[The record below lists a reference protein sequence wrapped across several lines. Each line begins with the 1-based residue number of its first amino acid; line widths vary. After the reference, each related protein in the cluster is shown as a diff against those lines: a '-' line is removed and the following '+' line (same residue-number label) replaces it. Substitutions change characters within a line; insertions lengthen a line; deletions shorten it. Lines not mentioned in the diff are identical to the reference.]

1 MVFGADIVIIIKI
14 NLGEGDV
21 VEDVE
26 DAQVDIIQTITN
38 KVVIIFI
45 IFVKVLKFKK
55 VLLPALVKTKKILP
69 IKLMK

>member
-38 KVVIIFI
+38 KIVIIFI
-45 IFVKVLKFKK
+45 IFFKVL
-55 VLLPALVKTKKILP
+55 
-69 IKLMK
+69 